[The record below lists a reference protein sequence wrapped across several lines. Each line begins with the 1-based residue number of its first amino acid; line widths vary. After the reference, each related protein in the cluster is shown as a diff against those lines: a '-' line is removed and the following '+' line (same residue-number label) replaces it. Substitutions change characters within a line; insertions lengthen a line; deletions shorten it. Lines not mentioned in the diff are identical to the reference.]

1 MTRPYCGQEVL
12 KGGKIGRL
20 KEKLLECCGGCAK
33 NTGFS

>member
-1 MTRPYCGQEVL
+1 MRTYCDQEVL

-20 KEKLLECCGGCAK
+20 KEELLECCGRYAK